1 MCITLCIIIEKI
13 HKLTRLIDCRLD
25 RVLEKFN
32 KIISF
37 LPSAT
42 EILFEIGLE
51 KFVYG
56 VTHECTF
63 PPQAAKK
70 SIVVRPVIDFDSLTA
85 AQVDLKIKEFS
96 SKGQPIFRLDE
107 ELIKQIQ
114 PDLLISQSTCSVCAP
129 FEKEITKT
137 INILGYC
144 PKNLVLNPMNL
155 PDILKSITTIGK
167 EVGNLQN
174 SIKLRKRLESKIRR
188 IRTVFESTFP
198 GRQEKTF
205 SQRILC
211 LDWINPFYLAGHWVP
226 DMLAAAG
233 GHTLNGIS
241 GMDSRQI
248 TISEIEKFDPDKII
262 IAPCGY
268 DLERTQKEYEL
279 LTVPEWKSL
288 RAFKNNQIYL
298 VDSNSYFCKPSPRI
312 ITGIEILCSIIHP
325 DTFGH
330 KNIPDKSFKI
340 ADK

>member
-1 MCITLCIIIEKI
+1 M
-13 HKLTRLIDCRLD
+13 
-25 RVLEKFN
+25 EKF
-32 KIISF
+32 KRIISF

-42 EILFEIGLE
+42 ELLFEIGLE

-70 SIVVRPVIDFDSLTA
+70 SIVVRPVINFDSLTA
-85 AQVDLKIKEFS
+85 AQVDQRIKDFS

-107 ELIKQIQ
+107 DLIKQIQ
-114 PDLLISQSTCSVCAP
+114 PDLLISQNTCSVCAP
-129 FEKEITKT
+129 FDQEITKT
-137 INILGYC
+137 INILGYT

-155 PDILKSITTIGK
+155 PDILKSITIIGN

-174 SIKLRKRLESKIRR
+174 SIKLRKRLESRIRR
-188 IRTVFESTFP
+188 IRTVFETSFP
-198 GRQEKTF
+198 IKHENIS

-226 DMLAAAG
+226 DMLVAAG
-233 GHTLNGIS
+233 GHTLNSIRGI
-241 GMDSRQI
+241 DSRQI

-268 DLERTQKEYEL
+268 DLDRAQKEYKR

-288 RAFKNNQIYL
+288 RAFKNKQIYL

-325 DTFGH
+325 DIFGRM
-330 KNIPDKSFKI
+330 NIPDKSFII
-340 ADK
+340 AAK